1 MGGGGGMGGGG
12 SMGDE
17 GMGQGGGEEERSRS
31 RSETR
36 ASPRGG
42 RDATALLKQDHQRVS
57 RLFQQFQRAGDAAQK
72 LEIFQNIK
80 NELTVHTTIEEE
92 IFYPDLERQRESQ
105 LKDEVREAHQEHDEV
120 KQMLA
125 RADGLEGDSAELEEL
140 VRSIQQAVEHHVS
153 EEEGEMFPH
162 AREVYSAAQLR
173 EIGARLEARKKE
185 LVEEG
190 VREMVEA

>member
-1 MGGGGGMGGGG
+1 MGGGGGMGGGQGMGNGG
-12 SMGDE
+12 SEDE
-17 GMGQGGGEEERSRS
+17 GSSRS
-31 RSETR
+31 QSRATR
-36 ASPRGG
+36 ASPRAG

-57 RLFQQFQRAGDAAQK
+57 RLFEQFERARDAAQK

-80 NELTVHTTIEEE
+80 NELTVHATIEEE
-92 IFYPDLERQRESQ
+92 VFYPDLERQREDQ
-105 LKDEVREAHQEHDEV
+105 LQEQVREAHQEHDEV

-140 VRSIQQAVEHHVS
+140 ARSIKESVEHHVH
-153 EEEGEMFPH
+153 EEEGEMFPR
-162 AREVYSAAQLR
+162 AREVFSAAQLR

-190 VREMVEA
+190 LREMVEA